1 MTYPIFESLKTG
13 ERLYFV
19 KNLNPEYPTNWYEKC
34 MIEYYEDPLN
44 EDHSTEFYYMKEMD
58 SDDEIL
64 NEACK
69 LFNLNKEEFEKI
81 GETDY

>member
-1 MTYPIFESLKTG
+1 ME
-13 ERLYFV
+13 
-19 KNLNPEYPTNWYEKC
+19 
-34 MIEYYEDPLN
+34 
-44 EDHSTEFYYMKEMD
+44 EMD

-69 LFNLNKEEFEKI
+69 LFQLNKENFEKI

>member
-1 MTYPIFESLKTG
+1 MMKKILRKMKT
-13 ERLYFV
+13 
-19 KNLNPEYPTNWYEKC
+19 EK
-34 MIEYYEDPLN
+34 
-44 EDHSTEFYYMKEMD
+44 

-64 NEACK
+64 DEACK

>member
-1 MTYPIFESLKTG
+1 ME
-13 ERLYFV
+13 
-19 KNLNPEYPTNWYEKC
+19 
-34 MIEYYEDPLN
+34 
-44 EDHSTEFYYMKEMD
+44 EMD

-69 LFNLNKEEFEKI
+69 LFQLNKQNFEKI

>member
-1 MTYPIFESLKTG
+1 ME
-13 ERLYFV
+13 
-19 KNLNPEYPTNWYEKC
+19 
-34 MIEYYEDPLN
+34 
-44 EDHSTEFYYMKEMD
+44 EMD

-69 LFNLNKEEFEKI
+69 LFQLSKENFEKI

>member
-1 MTYPIFESLKTG
+1 ME
-13 ERLYFV
+13 
-19 KNLNPEYPTNWYEKC
+19 
-34 MIEYYEDPLN
+34 
-44 EDHSTEFYYMKEMD
+44 EMN

-64 NEACK
+64 DEACK

>member
-1 MTYPIFESLKTG
+1 ME
-13 ERLYFV
+13 
-19 KNLNPEYPTNWYEKC
+19 
-34 MIEYYEDPLN
+34 
-44 EDHSTEFYYMKEMD
+44 EMD

-69 LFNLNKEEFEKI
+69 LFHLNKQNFEKI